1 MATDVPLVDA
11 AQLLG
16 ELRRTFSSGRT
27 KSEKWRSQQLRAL
40 LKMVTE
46 QEKEICKALTLDLGK
61 SEYETYACEL
71 AMLLDSCKLAIK
83 CLKKWMSPEKRSIA
97 VATIPST
104 AVVHPEPLGIALV
117 VSAWNFPILLAL
129 DPLVGAV
136 AAGCAVVIKPS
147 EIAPATSAF
156 LAKFIPMY
164 MDKEA
169 IRVVEGGVQQITALL
184 DQKWDKIFFTGNAK
198 VGRIMMAAAAK
209 HLTPVTLELGGKCPV
224 YIDSTVDVKVAA
236 KRIIVGKW
244 TCSDGQACLSPN
256 HLLVE
261 ERFVPK
267 LISTLK
273 TTMVEFYG
281 EDPRTSKDLARI
293 VNKNHFKRLTA
304 LLDDP
309 ATAEKIIHGGERD
322 EKSLYIAPTL
332 LLDVPLDAPIMNEEI
347 FGPLLPIITVKG
359 PDEAIDIISKEPKPL
374 ALYVFTNN
382 KTVQEK
388 MVSETS
394 SGGMVINDAL
404 VHFLC
409 PHLPFGGVGE
419 SGIGAY
425 HGKASFDA
433 FSHQKSILYRGF
445 TVEVYARYPPYT
457 THKLKVIRALLGRD
471 FLGLLLALLGF
482 RRQE

>member
-224 YIDSTVDVKVAA
+224 YIDSTVDVKVWQAVLYYA
-236 KRIIVGKW
+236 K
-244 TCSDGQACLSPN
+244 
-256 HLLVE
+256 LV
-261 ERFVPK
+261 
-267 LISTLK
+267 
-273 TTMVEFYG
+273 
-281 EDPRTSKDLARI
+281 
-293 VNKNHFKRLTA
+293 
-304 LLDDP
+304 
-309 ATAEKIIHGGERD
+309 
-322 EKSLYIAPTL
+322 
-332 LLDVPLDAPIMNEEI
+332 
-347 FGPLLPIITVKG
+347 
-359 PDEAIDIISKEPKPL
+359 
-374 ALYVFTNN
+374 
-382 KTVQEK
+382 
-388 MVSETS
+388 
-394 SGGMVINDAL
+394 
-404 VHFLC
+404 
-409 PHLPFGGVGE
+409 
-419 SGIGAY
+419 
-425 HGKASFDA
+425 
-433 FSHQKSILYRGF
+433 
-445 TVEVYARYPPYT
+445 
-457 THKLKVIRALLGRD
+457 
-471 FLGLLLALLGF
+471 
-482 RRQE
+482 